1 MQPFTLELR
10 PGLKAAAARVEREE
24 ELELALRALGIASA
38 PALVLVGGAA
48 VMEADEIT
56 RVETLFGDTLV
67 PVAERQA
74 AVVIDGGTDTGVM
87 RAMGR
92 ARAARLATFPL
103 VGVVVATLAAEL
115 LLEGSLEAEP
125 LEPNHTQLLLV
136 PGSSWGDEAAWLAR
150 IAAIVA
156 ADKPSV
162 TVLVNGGDIS
172 MDDVRRSIADGR
184 PVIAV
189 DGSGRAANELAA
201 AVRGEVSKPEVLQL
215 VDSGL
220 VRAVDIGDSRG
231 LAALLEDLLEG

>member
-24 ELELALRALGIASA
+24 ELELALRALGIAGA

-48 VMEADEIT
+48 VMEADEIA

-67 PVAERQA
+67 PAAERHA

-87 RAMGR
+87 RAIGR

-103 VGVVVATLAAEL
+103 LGVVVAALAAEV
-115 LLEGSLEAEP
+115 LLEGSPEAEP
-125 LEPNHTQLLLV
+125 LEPHHTQLVLV
-136 PGSSWGDEAAWLAR
+136 PGSAWGDEAAWLAR
-150 IAAIVA
+150 IATVVA
-156 ADKPSV
+156 AGRPSA

-172 MDDVRRSIADGR
+172 MEDVGRSVADGR
-184 PVIAV
+184 PVVTIG
-189 DGSGRAANELAA
+189 GSGRAADELVAA
-201 AVRGEVSKPEVLQL
+201 LRGEVSKPEVSQL

-231 LAALLEDLLEG
+231 LAALLEDLLKA